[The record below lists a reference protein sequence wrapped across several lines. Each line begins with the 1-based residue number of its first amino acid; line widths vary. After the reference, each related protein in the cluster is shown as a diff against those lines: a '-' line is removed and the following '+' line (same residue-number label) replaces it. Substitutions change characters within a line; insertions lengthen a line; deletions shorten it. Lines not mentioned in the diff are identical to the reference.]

1 MLWHGLH
8 PLKAKDYAVGD
19 ATQATNKAAA
29 IKLLAWSYTQ
39 KTSNNG
45 VVCSPKVPYEL
56 VCHQPTSRY
65 PYPNNIKLVFFL
77 IVLHLSL
84 PLVCIIAKAI
94 SDCKRY
100 VKYGQQVVNWSVFL
114 HFPFVC

>member
-1 MLWHGLH
+1 MC
-8 PLKAKDYAVGD
+8 YAVGE

-39 KTSNNG
+39 KTSNND
-45 VVCSPKVPYEL
+45 VFYSPTVSYEL

-84 PLVCIIAKAI
+84 PLVCIFAKAI

>member
-1 MLWHGLH
+1 MAINA
-8 PLKAKDYAVGD
+8 LKPKDYAVGG
-19 ATQATNKAAA
+19 AKQATNKAAA

-39 KTSNNG
+39 KTSNND
-45 VVCSPKVPYEL
+45 VFYSPKVPYEL
-56 VCHQPTSRY
+56 VCHQPTSRN

-84 PLVCIIAKAI
+84 PLVCIFAKAI

-100 VKYGQQVVNWSVFL
+100 VKYGQQVVNWPVFL

>member
-19 ATQATNKAAA
+19 TTQATNKAAA

-39 KTSNNG
+39 KTSNND
-45 VVCSPKVPYEL
+45 VFYSPKVPYEL

-84 PLVCIIAKAI
+84 PLVCIFAKAI